1 MRLEILERGHKLPA
15 RLFIR
20 LSELL
25 SRQRMDNVA
34 LTAMHRPDFW
44 GGPFFTLGTRVLR
57 GPSYWTA
64 GEREYMAMLVSRFN
78 DCPFCVRVHTE
89 TTRIEARHEVSVDDP
104 RVLRPELA
112 AVIPLLEKLTKD
124 PGSCGPADVEAV
136 RAAGVPD
143 EAIIDALHVGFL
155 FNTVNRMANAFDWTW
170 NSEEH
175 VRVAAKVIHRIKYRL
190 PRFILR

>member
-1 MRLEILERGHKLPA
+1 MRLEILERGHRLPA

-25 SRQRMDNVA
+25 VGQRMDNVA

-44 GGPFFTLGTRVLR
+44 GRPFFTLGTKVLR
-57 GPSYWTA
+57 GPSYWTV

-89 TTRIEARHEVSVDDP
+89 TTKIEARGEVSVDDP
-104 RVLRPELA
+104 SVARPELA
-112 AVIPLLEKLTKD
+112 AVLPLLEKLTKD
-124 PGSCGPADVEAV
+124 PESCGPNDVKAARE
-136 RAAGVPD
+136 AGVPD
-143 EAIIDALHVGFL
+143 DAIIDALHVSVL

-170 NSEEH
+170 ESEAH
-175 VRVAAKVIHRIKYRL
+175 LQVAARVIHRINYRL
-190 PRFILR
+190 PGFTLR

>member
-1 MRLEILERGHKLPA
+1 MRLQILERGHKLPA

-25 SRQRMDNVA
+25 FRKRMDNVA

-44 GGPFFTLGTRVLR
+44 GRPFFTLGTQVLR

-78 DCPFCVRVHTE
+78 DCPFCERVHTE
-89 TTRIEARHEVSVDDP
+89 TTRIEARLEVSVENP
-104 RVLRPELA
+104 SVLRPELA

-124 PGSCGPADVEAV
+124 PESYGPTDVNAARE
-136 RAAGVPD
+136 AGVPD
-143 EAIIDALHVGFL
+143 EAIIEALHVGFL
-155 FNTVNRMANAFDWTW
+155 FNTVNRMANAFGWTW
-170 NSEEH
+170 ESDEH
-175 VRVAAKVIHRIKYRL
+175 VRVAARVIHRINYRL
-190 PRFILR
+190 PGFILR